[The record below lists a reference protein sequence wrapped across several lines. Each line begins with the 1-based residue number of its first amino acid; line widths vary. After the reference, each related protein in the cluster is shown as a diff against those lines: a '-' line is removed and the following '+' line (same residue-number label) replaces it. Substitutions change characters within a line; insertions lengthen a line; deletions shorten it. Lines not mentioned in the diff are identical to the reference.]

1 MNVVFKKK
9 QGMLKQ
15 EPGIFLSYEVL
26 LNYDKKKH
34 LGNKSQ
40 ALLMQHK

>member
-1 MNVVFKKK
+1 MSYLKKK

-26 LNYDKKKH
+26 LNYDKKISWKQ
-34 LGNKSQ
+34 KPSFTY
-40 ALLMQHK
+40 AA